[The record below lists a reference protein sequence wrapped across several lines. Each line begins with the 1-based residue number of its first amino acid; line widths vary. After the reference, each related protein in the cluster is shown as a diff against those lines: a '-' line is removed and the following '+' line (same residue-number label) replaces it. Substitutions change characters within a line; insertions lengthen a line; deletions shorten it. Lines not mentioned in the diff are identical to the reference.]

1 MALARGIEGRVT
13 GKAGAALAA
22 SLLSSSRRE
31 EEEVKRGSTRERNGS
46 SREDKVELGAGNST
60 GSKLHSG
67 RFQTKFSSILTV
79 HNSKF
84 HIET

>member
-1 MALARGIEGRVT
+1 MALARGIEGRAT
-13 GKAGAALAA
+13 GKAVAAL
-22 SLLSSSRRE
+22 LTSSRCE
-31 EEEVKRGSTRERNGS
+31 EKRGSTREQNGS
-46 SREDKVELGAGNST
+46 SWEDKVELGEDNST

>member
-13 GKAGAALAA
+13 GKAGAASAA
-22 SLLSSSRRE
+22 SPIEVRRRKE
-31 EEEVKRGSTRERNGS
+31 ELKRGSTRERNGS
-46 SREDKVELGAGNST
+46 SWEDKVELGVDNST

-67 RFQTKFSSILTV
+67 RFQIKFRSILTV

>member
-13 GKAGAALAA
+13 GKAGAAPAA
-22 SLLSSSRRE
+22 SPIEVRRRKE
-31 EEEVKRGSTRERNGS
+31 ELKRGSTRERNGL
-46 SREDKVELGAGNST
+46 SREDMVELGAGNST
-60 GSKLHSG
+60 GCKLHSG